1 MPFLLEGW
9 RSSWR
14 PLRLLGR
21 TLFTVLLVGVGDEIG
36 RAWKSSEL
44 RLKSYDDLHKLWYV
58 LLKEKNLLLTEK
70 YDCKSR
76 NVVMP
81 HPERLH
87 KVKLSMKRL
96 KGVLAER
103 KVEYDKLKSAG
114 EMVEERAAVKPKFEE

>member
-1 MPFLLEGW
+1 M
-9 RSSWR
+9 
-14 PLRLLGR
+14 
-21 TLFTVLLVGVGDEIG
+21 
-36 RAWKSSEL
+36 
-44 RLKSYDDLHKLWYV
+44 KSYDDLHKLWYV

-114 EMVEERAAVKPKFEE
+114 ELVEERAAVKPKFEE

>member
-1 MPFLLEGW
+1 M
-9 RSSWR
+9 
-14 PLRLLGR
+14 
-21 TLFTVLLVGVGDEIG
+21 
-36 RAWKSSEL
+36 KSFE
-44 RLKSYDDLHKLWYV
+44 DLHKLWYV

-70 YDCKSR
+70 YDCESR

-103 KVEYDKLKSAG
+103 KAEYDKLNSA
-114 EMVEERAAVKPKFEE
+114 EEVVAEREANKPKFEE

>member
-1 MPFLLEGW
+1 M
-9 RSSWR
+9 
-14 PLRLLGR
+14 
-21 TLFTVLLVGVGDEIG
+21 
-36 RAWKSSEL
+36 KSFEV
-44 RLKSYDDLHKLWYV
+44 LHKLWYV

-70 YDCKSR
+70 YDCESR

-103 KVEYDKLKSAG
+103 KIEYDKLNSAG
-114 EMVEERAAVKPKFEE
+114 EAVAERAANKPKFEE

>member
-1 MPFLLEGW
+1 M
-9 RSSWR
+9 
-14 PLRLLGR
+14 
-21 TLFTVLLVGVGDEIG
+21 
-36 RAWKSSEL
+36 
-44 RLKSYDDLHKLWYV
+44 KSYDDLHKLWYV

-76 NVVMP
+76 NVMMV

-114 EMVEERAAVKPKFEE
+114 EVVEERAADKPKFEE

>member
-1 MPFLLEGW
+1 M
-9 RSSWR
+9 
-14 PLRLLGR
+14 
-21 TLFTVLLVGVGDEIG
+21 
-36 RAWKSSEL
+36 
-44 RLKSYDDLHKLWYV
+44 KSYDDLHKLWYV

-70 YDCKSR
+70 CDCKSR